1 MDTRLRTHI
10 DALRTLAKSND
21 LNQVILVEQNIDEYL
36 KARADHLSYALERL
50 RNSIHEEERAN
61 RSGEDWS
68 TARDYVRRLLHKMP
82 LVEKTA
88 RINAMNEKTID
99 QIEEAITKSPTRQW
113 RRLARD
119 EIAGVWTFICTGI
132 QCGQVFALKQ

>member
-36 KARADHLSYALERL
+36 KARADHLSHALELFAGCCIRC
-50 RNSIHEEERAN
+50 R
-61 RSGEDWS
+61 WWK
-68 TARDYVRRLLHKMP
+68 RRH
-82 LVEKTA
+82 

-99 QIEEAITKSPTRQW
+99 QIEEVLIYEISDEAVEAAGMRT
-113 RRLARD
+113 

>member
-1 MDTRLRTHI
+1 MNTRLRTHI

-21 LNQVILVEQNIDEYL
+21 LNQVILVEQSIDEYL
-36 KARADHLSYALERL
+36 KARADHLSHALERL

-88 RINAMNEKTID
+88 
-99 QIEEAITKSPTRQW
+99 Q
-113 RRLARD
+113 D
-119 EIAGVWTFICTGI
+119 ECDE
-132 QCGQVFALKQ
+132 